1 MKKIQLLAPIK
12 NINDI
17 VPLKDLD
24 LKGVYIYHGHFLK
37 VGFEKIK
44 AFYEEAQK
52 AGLEF
57 YIDFKHSISEKEMN
71 DARKIIAYLQ
81 LSPIDGVMINSYA
94 FLDMLKNPY
103 LPFKIIVD
111 SGMNLHNLAGI
122 EFIDSFVT
130 PESITLTEEVYLK
143 NIAKIKKYTK
153 YKFAVNSDNLPWC
166 IDDIKKSRAVNLV
179 IIKGDFDT
187 SKKLINGIK
196 LIRNLID
203 NPKEY
208 KNKPL
213 PFKQPKATAYE
224 SNHFLGRF
232 ITEDGNEISFRGN
245 IKKFEWESK
254 GVRLAKDLD
263 FASLKL
269 PGINLKLKSLAQI
282 NAVKQFILKNGF
294 NPVTSIEYGE
304 ILSTNDLAKNSY
316 NDIMEKVQ
324 LFCSQYN
331 IKLLLST
338 PKFLLER
345 DFDRVYEHVL
355 LSKKQLKPST
365 IVINNIGFWW
375 NMINDSDFGDINLEI
390 GQGLNLLSSMSILC
404 LANQHKIAAVDLSPF
419 KNIKNLK
426 YCIPNIIDRI
436 PVRKLTVGGN
446 VRIQSSG
453 LCPLNKDPV
462 VVSRLSCTAPCQR
475 SYYAMF
481 DPDAQKLFPFAVD
494 GFCRM
499 HMYKNQVLD
508 IFNYVPKLQK
518 MGINE
523 FIIDFHSLPSKFVP
537 VLLTRFINAQISP
550 ETYKS
555 DINFLN
561 NKYDVKNSLK

>member
-12 NINDI
+12 NIEDIAPLND
-17 VPLKDLD
+17 LE
-24 LKGVYIYHGHFLK
+24 LKGVYIYHDYFLK
-37 VGFEKIK
+37 NSFENIK
-44 AFYEEAQK
+44 YFYDEAKK

-57 YIDFKHSISEKEMN
+57 YINFRHSISEKEMN

-81 LSPIDGVMINSYA
+81 FSPVDGVMINSYA
-94 FLDMLKNPY
+94 FLDLLKNPY

-143 NIAKIKKYTK
+143 NISRIKKYSN
-153 YKFAVNSDNLPWC
+153 YKFAINSDNLPWC
-166 IDDIKKSRAVNLV
+166 VEDIKKSRAINLV
-179 IIKGDFDT
+179 IIKGDFDST
-187 SKKLINGIK
+187 KKLINGIK
-196 LIRNLID
+196 LVRNIID
-203 NPKEY
+203 NPREY
-208 KNKPL
+208 KDKRL
-213 PFKQPKATAYE
+213 PFKQPKSTSYE

-232 ITEDGNEISFRGN
+232 ITQEGNEISFRGN

-254 GVRLAKDLD
+254 ATKLSKDVD
-263 FASLKL
+263 FETLNLPKL
-269 PGINLKLKSLAQI
+269 NLKIKSLAQV
-282 NAVKQFILKNGF
+282 NALKQFIRKYNF
-294 NPVTSIEYGE
+294 NPVNSIEYGE

-324 LFCSQYN
+324 LFCSQYD

-355 LSKKQLKPST
+355 LSKKQLIPSS

-375 NMINDSDFGDINLEI
+375 NMINDSDFNDIDLEI
-390 GQGLNLLSSMSILC
+390 GQGLNLLSSLSILC
-404 LANQHKIAAVDLSPF
+404 LAKQHKISAIDLSPF

-426 YCIPNIIDRI
+426 YCMPKIVGHI

-446 VRIQSSG
+446 VRIHSSG

-462 VVSRLSCTAPCQR
+462 VVSRLSCTAPCQK

-481 DPDAQKLFPFAVD
+481 DPDVQKLFPFAVD

-508 IFNYVPKLQK
+508 IFNHVPKLEK
-518 MGINE
+518 LGINE

-537 VLLTRFINAQISP
+537 ILLTRFINAQISP
-550 ETYKS
+550 ETYKT
-555 DINFLN
+555 DINFLD
-561 NKYDVKNSLK
+561 NKYDIKKASF

>member
-17 VPLKDLD
+17 APLKDLD
-24 LKGVYIYHGHFLK
+24 LKGVYIYHNHFLK

-44 AFYEEAQK
+44 AFYDEAQK

-57 YIDFKHSISEKEMN
+57 YINFKHSISEKEMN

-81 LSPIDGVMINSYA
+81 LSPVDGVMINAYA
-94 FLDMLKNPY
+94 FLDMLKSPY

-179 IIKGDFDT
+179 IIKGDFDS

-213 PFKQPKATAYE
+213 PFKQPRATAYE

-263 FASLKL
+263 FETLKL
-269 PGINLKLKSLAQI
+269 PKLNLKLKSLAQI
-282 NAVKQFILKNGF
+282 NALKQFVLKNGF

-324 LFCSQYN
+324 MFCSQYN

-355 LSKKQLKPST
+355 LSKRQLKPST

-375 NMINDSDFGDINLEI
+375 NMINDTDFSDIDLEI
-390 GQGLNLLSSMSILC
+390 GQGLNLLSSPSILC

-419 KNIKNLK
+419 KSVKNLK
-426 YCIPNIIDRI
+426 YCMPNIVGQI

-481 DPDAQKLFPFAVD
+481 DPAAQKPFPFAVD

-518 MGINE
+518 IGINE

-537 VLLTRFINAQISP
+537 VMLTRFINAQISP
-550 ETYKS
+550 DDYKT
-555 DINFLN
+555 DINFLDN
-561 NKYDVKNSLK
+561 RYDVKNSLK